1 MNEVVTDEMQERL
14 EKESKELEAMCC
26 YGEPS
31 VEARLEW
38 ANRDLERAERA
49 AAHLNVEVEALSRLY
64 AQKTLDYDLQQE
76 HACDLR
82 RENRKLNENAWKL
95 KELLLD
101 PENKIRMSK
110 EIADKIFKLLP

>member
-1 MNEVVTDEMQERL
+1 MNEVVTDAMQERL
-14 EKESKELEAMCC
+14 EKESEELAVMCRS
-26 YGEPS
+26 EPS
-31 VEARLEW
+31 VEQRLEW
-38 ANRDLERAERA
+38 ANRDLERAQRA
-49 AAHLNVEVEALSRLY
+49 AARLGGEVEALSRLY

-110 EIADKIFKLLP
+110 ELSEKVFKLLP

>member
-1 MNEVVTDEMQERL
+1 MTEAVSEAIQERL
-14 EKESKELEAMCC
+14 EKESKELEAMCSC
-26 YGEPS
+26 REPS
-31 VEARLEW
+31 VEDKLEW
-38 ANRDLERAERA
+38 AKRDLERTERA
-49 AAHLNVEVEALSRLY
+49 AARLSGEVEALSRLY

-110 EIADKIFKLLP
+110 ELSEKVFKLLP

>member
-1 MNEVVTDEMQERL
+1 MDEVVTDAMQERL
-14 EKESKELEAMCC
+14 EKESEELEAMCC
-26 YGEPS
+26 CGEPS

-38 ANRDLERAERA
+38 ANRDLERAQRA
-49 AAHLNVEVEALSRLY
+49 AARLSGEVEALSRLY

-76 HACDLR
+76 NVCDLR
-82 RENRKLNENAWKL
+82 RENRKLNEYAWKL

-110 EIADKIFKLLP
+110 EITEKVFKLLP